1 MKLVSFATFLKE
13 QVTPITDNTQKQKM
27 INNAPKNKWE
37 NLIDSSKLSFDN
49 NMQQKDL
56 TDDAYESLAK
66 KVFDLCKREDITFF
80 LHTKI
85 EIARKIG
92 CQNIHLSIPVLKG
105 LSETEKKA
113 LTEDFCEISISC
125 HSMEDVEIAMAG
137 GATQIILGTIFETE
151 CKKGVLG
158 KGVEFVREICQKCPL
173 PVYAIGGMNLQ
184 RLPLVIDAGAAG
196 CCMMSGFMQTT
207 KTLQ

>member
-1 MKLVSFATFLKE
+1 MITSMCNSYEHTIVITNRHLVQGDFLKQLE
-13 QVTPITDNTQKQKM
+13 KVTKLHLH
-27 INNAPKNKWE
+27 A
-37 NLIDSSKLSFDN
+37 LILRE
-49 NMQQKDL
+49 KDL
-56 TDDAYESLAK
+56 ADDAYESLAK

-92 CQNIHLSIPVLKG
+92 CQNINLSIPVLKG

-173 PVYAIGGMNLQ
+173 PVYAIGGMNMQ

-207 KTLQ
+207 KPLQ

>member
-1 MKLVSFATFLKE
+1 MITSMCNSYGHTIVITNRHLVQGDFLKQLE
-13 QVTPITDNTQKQKM
+13 KVTKLHPH
-27 INNAPKNKWE
+27 A
-37 NLIDSSKLSFDN
+37 LILRE
-49 NMQQKDL
+49 KDL

-173 PVYAIGGMNLQ
+173 PVYAIGGMNMQ

-207 KTLQ
+207 KPLQ

>member
-1 MKLVSFATFLKE
+1 MITSMCNSYKHTIVITNRHLVQGDFLKQLE
-13 QVTPITDNTQKQKM
+13 KVTKLHPH
-27 INNAPKNKWE
+27 A
-37 NLIDSSKLSFDN
+37 LILRE
-49 NMQQKDL
+49 KDL

-66 KVFDLCKREDITFF
+66 KVFDLCKREDITCF

-207 KTLQ
+207 KGEF

>member
-1 MKLVSFATFLKE
+1 MITSMCNSYEHTIVITNRHLVQGDFLKQLE
-13 QVTPITDNTQKQKM
+13 KVTKLHPH
-27 INNAPKNKWE
+27 A
-37 NLIDSSKLSFDN
+37 LILRE
-49 NMQQKDL
+49 KDL

-137 GATQIILGTIFETE
+137 GATQIILGNIFETE

-207 KTLQ
+207 KPLQ

>member
-1 MKLVSFATFLKE
+1 MITSMCNSYEHTIVITNRHLVQGDFLKQLE
-13 QVTPITDNTQKQKM
+13 KVTKLHPH
-27 INNAPKNKWE
+27 A
-37 NLIDSSKLSFDN
+37 LILRE
-49 NMQQKDL
+49 KDL

-125 HSMEDVEIAMAG
+125 HRMEDVEIAMAG

-184 RLPLVIDAGAAG
+184 RLPFVIDAGAAG

>member
-1 MKLVSFATFLKE
+1 MITSMCNSYEHTIVITNRHLVQGDFLKQLE
-13 QVTPITDNTQKQKM
+13 KVTKLHPHS
-27 INNAPKNKWE
+27 
-37 NLIDSSKLSFDN
+37 LILRE
-49 NMQQKDL
+49 KDL

-207 KTLQ
+207 KPLQ

>member
-1 MKLVSFATFLKE
+1 MITSMCNSYKYTIVITNRHLVQGDSLKQLEKVTKLHPHA
-13 QVTPITDNTQKQKM
+13 
-27 INNAPKNKWE
+27 
-37 NLIDSSKLSFDN
+37 LILRE
-49 NMQQKDL
+49 KDL

-113 LTEDFCEISISC
+113 LAEDFCEISISC

-207 KTLQ
+207 KPLQ

>member
-1 MKLVSFATFLKE
+1 MLTSMCNSYEHTIVITNRHLVQGDFLKQLE
-13 QVTPITDNTQKQKM
+13 KVTKLHLH
-27 INNAPKNKWE
+27 A
-37 NLIDSSKLSFDN
+37 LILRE
-49 NMQQKDL
+49 KDL
-56 TDDAYESLAK
+56 ADDAYESLAK

-207 KTLQ
+207 KPLQ

>member
-1 MKLVSFATFLKE
+1 MITSMCNSYEHTIVITNRHLVQGDFLKQLE
-13 QVTPITDNTQKQKM
+13 KVTKLHPH
-27 INNAPKNKWE
+27 A
-37 NLIDSSKLSFDN
+37 LILRE
-49 NMQQKDL
+49 KDL

-92 CQNIHLSIPVLKG
+92 CQNIHLSIPMLKG

-184 RLPLVIDAGAAG
+184 RLLLVIDAGAAG
-196 CCMMSGFMQTT
+196 CCMMSGFMQTS
-207 KTLQ
+207 KPLQ

>member
-1 MKLVSFATFLKE
+1 MITSMCNSYEHTIVITNRHLVQGDFLKQLE
-13 QVTPITDNTQKQKM
+13 KVTKLHLH
-27 INNAPKNKWE
+27 A
-37 NLIDSSKLSFDN
+37 LILRE
-49 NMQQKDL
+49 KDL
-56 TDDAYESLAK
+56 ADDAYESLAK

-113 LTEDFCEISISC
+113 LKEDFCEISISC

>member
-1 MKLVSFATFLKE
+1 MITSMCNSYEHTIVITNRHLVQGDFLKQLE
-13 QVTPITDNTQKQKM
+13 KVTKLHPH
-27 INNAPKNKWE
+27 A
-37 NLIDSSKLSFDN
+37 LILRE
-49 NMQQKDL
+49 KDL

-92 CQNIHLSIPVLKG
+92 CQNIHLSIPMLKG

-125 HSMEDVEIAMAG
+125 HSMEDVEITMAG

>member
-1 MKLVSFATFLKE
+1 MITSMCNSYEHTIVITNRHLVQGDFLKQLE
-13 QVTPITDNTQKQKM
+13 KVTKLHLH
-27 INNAPKNKWE
+27 A
-37 NLIDSSKLSFDN
+37 LILRE
-49 NMQQKDL
+49 KDL
-56 TDDAYESLAK
+56 ADDAYESLAK

-173 PVYAIGGMNLQ
+173 PVYAIGGMDLQ

>member
-1 MKLVSFATFLKE
+1 MITSMCNSYEHTIVITNRHLVQGDFLKQLE
-13 QVTPITDNTQKQKM
+13 KVTKLRPH
-27 INNAPKNKWE
+27 A
-37 NLIDSSKLSFDN
+37 LILRE
-49 NMQQKDL
+49 KDL

-184 RLPLVIDAGAAG
+184 RLPLVIDAGATG

-207 KTLQ
+207 KPLQ

>member
-1 MKLVSFATFLKE
+1 MITSMCNSYEYTIVITNRHLVQGDFLKQLE
-13 QVTPITDNTQKQKM
+13 KVTKLHPH
-27 INNAPKNKWE
+27 A
-37 NLIDSSKLSFDN
+37 LILRE
-49 NMQQKDL
+49 KDL

-105 LSETEKKA
+105 LSETEKKT

-207 KTLQ
+207 KPLQ

>member
-1 MKLVSFATFLKE
+1 MITSMCNSYEHTIVITNRHLVQGDFLKQLE
-13 QVTPITDNTQKQKM
+13 KVTKLHPH
-27 INNAPKNKWE
+27 A
-37 NLIDSSKLSFDN
+37 LILRE
-49 NMQQKDL
+49 KDL

>member
-1 MKLVSFATFLKE
+1 MITSMCNSYEHTIVITNRHLVHGDFLKQLE
-13 QVTPITDNTQKQKM
+13 KVTKLHPH
-27 INNAPKNKWE
+27 A
-37 NLIDSSKLSFDN
+37 LILRE
-49 NMQQKDL
+49 KDL

-105 LSETEKKA
+105 LSETEKKT

-207 KTLQ
+207 KPLQ

>member
-1 MKLVSFATFLKE
+1 MITSMCNSYEHTIVITNRHLVQGDFLKQLE
-13 QVTPITDNTQKQKM
+13 KVTKLHLH
-27 INNAPKNKWE
+27 A
-37 NLIDSSKLSFDN
+37 LILRE
-49 NMQQKDL
+49 KDL
-56 TDDAYESLAK
+56 ADDAYESLAK
-66 KVFDLCKREDITFF
+66 KVFDLCKRENITFF

-173 PVYAIGGMNLQ
+173 PVYAIGGMNMQ

-207 KTLQ
+207 KPLQ

>member
-1 MKLVSFATFLKE
+1 MITSMCNSYEHTIVITNRHLVQGDFLKQLE
-13 QVTPITDNTQKQKM
+13 KVTKLHPH
-27 INNAPKNKWE
+27 A
-37 NLIDSSKLSFDN
+37 LILRE
-49 NMQQKDL
+49 KDL

-92 CQNIHLSIPVLKG
+92 CKNIHLSIPVLKG

>member
-1 MKLVSFATFLKE
+1 MITSMCNSYEHTIVITNRHLVQGDFLKQLE
-13 QVTPITDNTQKQKM
+13 KVTKLHLH
-27 INNAPKNKWE
+27 A
-37 NLIDSSKLSFDN
+37 LILRE
-49 NMQQKDL
+49 KDL
-56 TDDAYESLAK
+56 ADDAYESLAK

-92 CQNIHLSIPVLKG
+92 CQNTHLSIPVLKG

-207 KTLQ
+207 KPLQ

>member
-1 MKLVSFATFLKE
+1 MITSMCNSYEHTIVITNRHLVQGDFLKQLE
-13 QVTPITDNTQKQKM
+13 KVTKQHPH
-27 INNAPKNKWE
+27 A
-37 NLIDSSKLSFDN
+37 LILRE
-49 NMQQKDL
+49 KDL

-66 KVFDLCKREDITFF
+66 KVFDLCKREDITCF

-207 KTLQ
+207 KPLQ

>member
-1 MKLVSFATFLKE
+1 MITSMCNSYEHTIVITNRHLVQGDFLKQLE
-13 QVTPITDNTQKQKM
+13 KVTKLHLH
-27 INNAPKNKWE
+27 A
-37 NLIDSSKLSFDN
+37 LILRE
-49 NMQQKDL
+49 KDL

>member
-1 MKLVSFATFLKE
+1 MIIFMCKSYEHAIVITNCMLVQGDFLE
-13 QVTPITDNTQKQKM
+13 QMEKVIALHPHAVILR
-27 INNAPKNKWE
+27 E
-37 NLIDSSKLSFDN
+37 
-49 NMQQKDL
+49 KDL
-56 TDDAYESLAK
+56 PDEEYEKLAK
-66 KVFDLCKREDITFF
+66 NILILCEREGVLCF
-80 LHTKI
+80 LHSRI
-85 EIARKIG
+85 DMARKLK
-92 CQNIHLSIPVLKG
+92 CVQIHLSVPALQS
-105 LSETEKKA
+105 LSEQERSA
-113 LTEDFCEISISC
+113 LRKDFQELSISC

>member
-1 MKLVSFATFLKE
+1 MITSMCNSYEHTIVITNRHLVQGDFLKQLE
-13 QVTPITDNTQKQKM
+13 KVTKLRPH
-27 INNAPKNKWE
+27 A
-37 NLIDSSKLSFDN
+37 LILRE
-49 NMQQKDL
+49 KDL

-173 PVYAIGGMNLQ
+173 PVYAIGGMNMQ

>member
-1 MKLVSFATFLKE
+1 MITSMCNSYEHTIVITNRHLVQGDFLEQLEKVTKLHPHA
-13 QVTPITDNTQKQKM
+13 
-27 INNAPKNKWE
+27 
-37 NLIDSSKLSFDN
+37 LILRE
-49 NMQQKDL
+49 KDL

-66 KVFDLCKREDITFF
+66 KVFDLCKREDITCF

-184 RLPLVIDAGAAG
+184 RLPLVIDAGATG

-207 KTLQ
+207 KPLQ

>member
-1 MKLVSFATFLKE
+1 MITSMCNSYEHTIVITNRHLVQGDFLEQLEKVTKLHPHA
-13 QVTPITDNTQKQKM
+13 
-27 INNAPKNKWE
+27 
-37 NLIDSSKLSFDN
+37 LILRE
-49 NMQQKDL
+49 KDL
-56 TDDAYESLAK
+56 ADDAYESLAK
-66 KVFDLCKREDITFF
+66 KVFDLCKREDITCF

-207 KTLQ
+207 KPLQ

>member
-1 MKLVSFATFLKE
+1 MITSMCNSYEHTIVITNRHLVQGDFLK
-13 QVTPITDNTQKQKM
+13 QLKKVTKLHPH
-27 INNAPKNKWE
+27 A
-37 NLIDSSKLSFDN
+37 LILRE
-49 NMQQKDL
+49 KDL

-125 HSMEDVEIAMAG
+125 HSMEDVKIAMAG

>member
-1 MKLVSFATFLKE
+1 MITSMCNSYEHTIVITNRHLVQGDFLKQLE
-13 QVTPITDNTQKQKM
+13 KVTKLHPH
-27 INNAPKNKWE
+27 A
-37 NLIDSSKLSFDN
+37 LILRE
-49 NMQQKDL
+49 KDL

-125 HSMEDVEIAMAG
+125 HSMEDVEIAMVG

-207 KTLQ
+207 KPLQ

>member
-1 MKLVSFATFLKE
+1 MITSMCNSYEHTIVITNRHLVQGDFLEQLEKVTKLHPHA
-13 QVTPITDNTQKQKM
+13 
-27 INNAPKNKWE
+27 
-37 NLIDSSKLSFDN
+37 LILRE
-49 NMQQKDL
+49 KDL

-105 LSETEKKA
+105 LSEPEKKA

>member
-1 MKLVSFATFLKE
+1 MITSMCNSYEHTIVITNRHLVQGDFLEQLEKVTKLHPHA
-13 QVTPITDNTQKQKM
+13 
-27 INNAPKNKWE
+27 
-37 NLIDSSKLSFDN
+37 LILRE
-49 NMQQKDL
+49 KDL

-66 KVFDLCKREDITFF
+66 KVFDLCKREDITCF

-158 KGVEFVREICQKCPL
+158 KGVEFLREICQKCPL

>member
-1 MKLVSFATFLKE
+1 MITSMCNSYEHTIVITNRHLVQGDFLKQLE
-13 QVTPITDNTQKQKM
+13 KVTKLHPH
-27 INNAPKNKWE
+27 A
-37 NLIDSSKLSFDN
+37 LILRE
-49 NMQQKDL
+49 KDL

-66 KVFDLCKREDITFF
+66 KVFDLCKREDITCF

-113 LTEDFCEISISC
+113 LKEDFCEISISC

-207 KTLQ
+207 KPLQ

>member
-1 MKLVSFATFLKE
+1 MITSMCNSYEHTIVITNRHLVQGDFLKQLE
-13 QVTPITDNTQKQKM
+13 KVTKLRPH
-27 INNAPKNKWE
+27 A
-37 NLIDSSKLSFDN
+37 LILRE
-49 NMQQKDL
+49 KDL

-196 CCMMSGFMQTT
+196 CCMMSGFMRYTQTVE
-207 KTLQ
+207 

>member
-1 MKLVSFATFLKE
+1 MITSMCNSYEHTIVITNRHLVQGDFLKQLE
-13 QVTPITDNTQKQKM
+13 KVTKLHLH
-27 INNAPKNKWE
+27 A
-37 NLIDSSKLSFDN
+37 LILRE
-49 NMQQKDL
+49 KDL
-56 TDDAYESLAK
+56 ADDAYESLAK

-151 CKKGVLG
+151 CKKGVQG

-207 KTLQ
+207 KPLQ

>member
-1 MKLVSFATFLKE
+1 MITSMCNSYEHTIVITNRHLVQGDFLKQLE
-13 QVTPITDNTQKQKM
+13 KVTKLRPH
-27 INNAPKNKWE
+27 A
-37 NLIDSSKLSFDN
+37 LILRE
-49 NMQQKDL
+49 KDL
-56 TDDAYESLAK
+56 TDDAYEGLAK

-196 CCMMSGFMQTT
+196 CCMMSGFMQT
-207 KTLQ
+207 KKPLQ

>member
-1 MKLVSFATFLKE
+1 MITSMCNSYEHTIVITNRHLVQGDFLEQLEKVTKLHPHA
-13 QVTPITDNTQKQKM
+13 
-27 INNAPKNKWE
+27 
-37 NLIDSSKLSFDN
+37 LILRE
-49 NMQQKDL
+49 KDL

-66 KVFDLCKREDITFF
+66 KVFDLCKREDITCF

-113 LTEDFCEISISC
+113 LTEDFCEISIFC

>member
-1 MKLVSFATFLKE
+1 MITSMCNSYEHTIVITNRHLVQGDFLKQLE
-13 QVTPITDNTQKQKM
+13 KVTKLHPH
-27 INNAPKNKWE
+27 A
-37 NLIDSSKLSFDN
+37 LILRE
-49 NMQQKDL
+49 KDL

-66 KVFDLCKREDITFF
+66 KVFDLCKREDITCF

-92 CQNIHLSIPVLKG
+92 CQNIHLSIPMLKG

>member
-1 MKLVSFATFLKE
+1 MITSMCNSYEHTIVITNRHLVQGDFLEQLEKVTKLHPHA
-13 QVTPITDNTQKQKM
+13 
-27 INNAPKNKWE
+27 
-37 NLIDSSKLSFDN
+37 LILRE
-49 NMQQKDL
+49 KDL

-66 KVFDLCKREDITFF
+66 KVFDLCKREDITCF

-207 KTLQ
+207 KQLQ

>member
-1 MKLVSFATFLKE
+1 MITSMCNSYEHTIVITNRHLVQGDFLKQLE
-13 QVTPITDNTQKQKM
+13 KVTKLHPH
-27 INNAPKNKWE
+27 A
-37 NLIDSSKLSFDN
+37 LILRE
-49 NMQQKDL
+49 KDL

-196 CCMMSGFMQTT
+196 CCMMSGFKQTT
-207 KTLQ
+207 KPLQ